1 MLYDHT
7 WLETAEG
14 KAGVV
19 PAGDIMTI
27 REMTDTDVD
36 YATAVVA
43 EEGWLGETRSVF
55 EGFLEKDP
63 GGCFIADHDE
73 RPVGMCIA
81 TTYRPPPMTCR
92 LFFDSTKSALVPIE
106 RFFLER
112 RLRLFARLCCVV
124 EDDGKV
130 AGYIMAQPGRGVM
143 SVGPWLACG
152 EEDARKLIET
162 LALKSTGD
170 PLRVGILESNSR
182 AVGLARS
189 FESFQEQTPCW
200 RMVRGDGEGL
210 GHHADLYGIGSAAKG

>member
-7 WLETAEG
+7 WLEAAEE

-27 REMTDTDVD
+27 REMT
-36 YATAVVA
+36 
-43 EEGWLGETRSVF
+43 
-55 EGFLEKDP
+55 
-63 GGCFIADHDE
+63 
-73 RPVGMCIA
+73 
-81 TTYRPPPMTCR
+81 
-92 LFFDSTKSALVPIE
+92 
-106 RFFLER
+106 
-112 RLRLFARLCCVV
+112 
-124 EDDGKV
+124 
-130 AGYIMAQPGRGVM
+130 
-143 SVGPWLACG
+143 VGPWLACG

-189 FESFQEQTPCW
+189 FESLRERTPCW

-210 GHHADLYGIGSAAKG
+210 GHHPDLYGIGSAAKG